1 MKVNKRKTFSN
12 SFESIKSKLNQLLL
26 TNLICVYQIKKTQY
40 FEQKIIRSTNFSEY
54 FGTYFGSAKISLLF
68 LIFRIS
74 CIVLNMTLTSIFN
87 VYCLWYINIGSV
99 CVQIS
104 EIKKINLKLTFEK
117 I

>member
-1 MKVNKRKTFSN
+1 MKVNERKTFSN

-40 FEQKIIRSTNFSEY
+40 FEQKFIRSTNFSE
-54 FGTYFGSAKISLLF
+54 YFGSAKISLLF